1 VASESRARTA
11 RPKVRSSIRR
21 WSANPRPNPTAVS
34 AQIASDQSRDAGD
47 GIGGAREVRDAAS
60 TFAKAAKDSGI
71 FFLAL
76 ALQND
81 GINQNLGMLRESQD
95 LRKLLMAG
103 VIAAVADDD
112 QGFFFAMA
120 EAQMVETFR
129 HRVIKRGAS
138 ASGDGGNG
146 FLELT
151 CAVGERLSAEDL
163 EPDGI
168 IEVDDEHLVL
178 RIAGMREGGN
188 CGGYLGE
195 LGAHA
200 AAVVHD
206 EADGHGS
213 VFLLEE
219 SEFLRA
225 AILEDGEVLQ
235 VQSGDDI
242 AMCVRDADRKC
253 N

>member
-1 VASESRARTA
+1 
-11 RPKVRSSIRR
+11 
-21 WSANPRPNPTAVS
+21 
-34 AQIASDQSRDAGD
+34 
-47 GIGGAREVRDAAS
+47 
-60 TFAKAAKDSGI
+60 
-71 FFLAL
+71 
-76 ALQND
+76 
-81 GINQNLGMLRESQD
+81 MLRESQD

-103 VIAAVADDD
+103 VIAAVADDN

-120 EAQMVETFR
+120 EAQMVEAFG
-129 HRVIKRGAS
+129 HGVVECGAS
-138 ASGDGGNG
+138 AGGNSGNG

-168 IEVDDEHLVL
+168 IEVDDEHLIL

-188 CGGYLGE
+188 RGGYLGE
-195 LGAHA
+195 LGTHA
-200 AAVVHD
+200 AAVVYD

-225 AILEDGEVLQ
+225 AVFEDGEVLQ
-235 VQSGDDI
+235 VQPGDDI
-242 AMCVRDADRKC
+242 AMCVRDADGKC
-253 N
+253 Y